1 MKKLIAM
8 LLCIALVFSLST
20 VAFAAEVAD
29 IRIEAEKPSAKAVH
43 TEFHK
48 YSWEPEG
55 STKGVDHTN
64 RVLDADGLEYA
75 NAEKTIINF
84 AYLDS
89 YTYTVDATAGAYE
102 LHALLDCD
110 RDIEIHYT
118 VNGGAEVKSNTYLGH
133 TNGAGYAGKMEDQ
146 LLGIVELVEG
156 SNTLSFTAKAQ
167 EANVN
172 IQMDAYVLVPV
183 APDPEI
189 LKGTPVVDGKLDDLY
204 KESYSFTI
212 NNKDFASLAAQGD
225 TDDLEATLYILH
237 DGEYLY
243 VCAVVTG
250 DSEIYDTNKS
260 WPLDGVDLWFLQADP
275 STNLRTKITLE
286 AHGSPSGEFNANQH
300 ENEVFGRE
308 PSVDMSKVVNAA
320 TQDQAGKTYVTE
332 AKFPIPWA
340 SESEGTIVINV
351 QLNNAYSN
359 GNYGSYGEQYGVNT
373 DYTTIIL
380 SDTEA
385 KVETPDPEPTT
396 PNPDD
401 SNAETGDTIS
411 VFVAMMA
418 VSAVGMAVVIGKK
431 KEF

>member
-8 LLCIALVFSLST
+8 LLCIVLVLSLAT
-20 VAFAAEVAD
+20 VSFAAEAET
-29 IRIEAEKPSAKAVH
+29 IRIEAENPSAKAVH

-55 STKGVDHTN
+55 STKGVDHTT
-64 RVLDADGLEYA
+64 RVLAEDGLEYA
-75 NAEKTIINF
+75 NNEKTAINF

-89 YTYTVDATAGAYE
+89 YTYTVDVAVAGTYE

-110 RDIEIHYT
+110 RDIEIHYA

-133 TNGAGYAGKMEDQ
+133 TNGAGYAGTMEDQ
-146 LLGIVELVEG
+146 HLGTVELVAG
-156 SNTLSFTAKAQ
+156 SNTLTFTAKAQ

-172 IQMDAYVLVPV
+172 IWMDAYLLVPV

-204 KESYSFTI
+204 KESYTFKI
-212 NNKDFASLAAQGD
+212 NNKDFPVLAAAGD
-225 TDDLEATLYILH
+225 TDNLEATLYFLH

-250 DSEIYDTNKS
+250 DSEIIDTDKS
-260 WPLDGVDLWFLQADP
+260 WPLDGVDVWFLQPDP
-275 STNLRTKITLE
+275 SSNFRTKITLE

-300 ENEVFGRE
+300 ENELYGRE

-320 TQDQAGKTYVTE
+320 TQDQATNSYITE
-332 AKFPIPWA
+332 AKMPIPYA

-359 GNYGSYGEQYGVNT
+359 GSYGSYGEQWAG
-373 DYTTIIL
+373 DRTTIVL
-380 SDTEA
+380 S
-385 KVETPDPEPTT
+385 ETAATVPSVPTAPATKPE
-396 PNPDD
+396 NPK
-401 SNAETGDTIS
+401 TGDAIAM
-411 VFVAMMA
+411 VVALMA
-418 VSAVGMAVVIGKK
+418 VSAMGIAVVAGKK
-431 KEF
+431 KN